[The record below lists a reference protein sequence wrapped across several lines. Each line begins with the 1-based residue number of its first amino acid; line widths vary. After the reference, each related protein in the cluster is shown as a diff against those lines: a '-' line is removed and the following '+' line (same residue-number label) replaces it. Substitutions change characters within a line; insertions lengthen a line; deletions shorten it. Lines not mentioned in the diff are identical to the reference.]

1 MGNQIMMPSP
11 AWLISDR
18 YEIQEPLGRGGMGTV
33 HRGWDR
39 VLARPVAVK
48 VLPFALSADEAAASR
63 LRREARAAARL
74 NHPGIVSVF
83 DAGVADG
90 APYLVMEHVEG
101 HTLAEELSRGPITS
115 DHAASIAASI
125 AAALSVAHAAG
136 VVHRDVKPSNVLLTP
151 SGEVKVTDFGIA
163 RAVDDDTLTR
173 PSGIVGSAPYLS
185 PEQLRGEVGDAR
197 SDIYALGVVLF
208 QMLTGRLPFEADTA
222 MAMAFKHL
230 EEQPRPP
237 AELEPGIPE
246 ALDAVV
252 LRALAKDPADRF
264 DSADELVAALLP
276 FMREA
281 DASAVASTAP
291 PIRTSDEDTGE
302 LAETEAG
309 APARRPRWALLAV
322 LALLAVTTWTVVMA
336 VRSPEPA
343 PAVDDPRPSTPNR
356 AQRTEGSTSGGGLIE
371 QPSPDREPDDAP
383 GPDQQQDGAGE
394 PGSSGSTPP
403 PSPTE
408 PPSPDPTS
416 PEPSPSSPATPAS
429 PPPSPGTESA
439 LVQG

>member
-1 MGNQIMMPSP
+1 MVMPSP

-48 VLPFALSADEAAASR
+48 VLPFALSADEGAASR

-74 NHPGIVSVF
+74 NHPGIVAVF

-90 APYLVMEHVEG
+90 VPYLVMEHVEG
-101 HTLAEELSRGPITS
+101 HTLAEELRQGPIPS
-115 DHAASIAASI
+115 DRAATIAASI

-136 VVHRDVKPSNVLLTP
+136 VVHRDVKPANVLLTP
-151 SGEVKVTDFGIA
+151 SGEIKVTDFGIA
-163 RAVDDDTLTR
+163 RAVDDDTVTP
-173 PSGIVGSAPYLS
+173 PSSVVGSAPYLS
-185 PEQLRGEVGDAR
+185 PEQVRGEAGDAR
-197 SDIYALGVVLF
+197 SDLYALGVVLF

-222 MAMAFKHL
+222 VAMAFKHL

-237 AELEPGIPE
+237 TEVEPEIPE
-246 ALDAVV
+246 ALDAVA

-264 DSADELVAALLP
+264 GSADELVAALLP
-276 FMREA
+276 FVKEPE
-281 DASAVASTAP
+281 ASAMAPTAP
-291 PIRTSDEDTGE
+291 PIRTPDEDTGE
-302 LAETEAG
+302 LVEAPAE
-309 APARRPRWALLAV
+309 APARRPRWALLVA
-322 LALLAVTTWTVVMA
+322 LALLAVATWTVVMA

-343 PAVDDPRPSTPNR
+343 PAVDDPRRSTPNGV
-356 AQRTEGSTSGGGLIE
+356 QRTEGSTTGGGPTE
-371 QPSPDREPDDAP
+371 QPPSDPEPDDAP
-383 GPDQQQDGAGE
+383 EPDQQQDGTGE

-408 PPSPDPTS
+408 PPSPQPTS
-416 PEPSPSSPATPAS
+416 PEPSPSSPAPTPS

-439 LVQG
+439 LDQG